1 MKKKLFS
8 TIRQAEEIAIKK
20 IRTNTFKWLQA
31 AAEDGFTDEKN
42 KEDLKKIKI
51 LPKLLSLSGIPK
63 ISTNFFNNK
72 IVSPL
77 ILAPMGHQ
85 TQFSKKGEIET
96 AKGLNRSK
104 TVAFFS
110 TQGRMSLNDIR
121 KENKN
126 LLLAWE
132 IFPFGGKDWIKKE
145 IKAAEK
151 NKCIAICLCLDA
163 PIRSHRYLD
172 RETDYDAIKYGKR
185 TNPITPD
192 PSKAL

>member
-1 MKKKLFS
+1 MS
-8 TIRQAEEIAIKK
+8 TK
-20 IRTNTFKWLQA
+20 
-31 AAEDGFTDEKN
+31 KN

-96 AKGLNRSK
+96 AKGLNKSK

-110 TQGRMSLNDIR
+110 AQGRMSLNDIR

-145 IKAAEK
+145 IKGLE
-151 NKCIAICLCLDA
+151 NKCSYLSMSDA

-172 RETDYDAIKYGKR
+172 RETDYDARKYGKR
-185 TNPITPD
+185 TNPISPD
-192 PSKAL
+192 PSKALYYDWN

>member
-1 MKKKLFS
+1 MASGCLQKMALQMKK
-8 TIRQAEEIAIKK
+8 TKK
-20 IRTNTFKWLQA
+20 I
-31 AAEDGFTDEKN
+31 
-42 KEDLKKIKI
+42 LKKSKI

-126 LLLAWE
+126 LFVSLKSFLLE
-132 IFPFGGKDWIKKE
+132 VNWIKKE
-145 IKAAEK
+145 IKVCQK
-151 NKCIAICLCLDA
+151 KINV
-163 PIRSHRYLD
+163 
-172 RETDYDAIKYGKR
+172 
-185 TNPITPD
+185 
-192 PSKAL
+192 